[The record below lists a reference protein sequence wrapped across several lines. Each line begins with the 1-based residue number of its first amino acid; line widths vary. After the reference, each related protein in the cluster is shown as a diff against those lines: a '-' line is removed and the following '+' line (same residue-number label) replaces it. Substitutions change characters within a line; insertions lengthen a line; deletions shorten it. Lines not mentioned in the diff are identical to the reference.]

1 MARLLSSLTAR
12 SSRNR
17 MPRATAVSRTC
28 CDAAAT
34 TATVSVSASL
44 LLLLLLVLSLCICSN
59 CAAVTA
65 GRSSCMRAL
74 RNVFLQRRAA
84 AMASVNVAVRQQC
97 WS

>member
-17 MPRATAVSRTC
+17 MPRAAALSRTC

-34 TATVSVSASL
+34 AATVSV
-44 LLLLLLVLSLCICSN
+44 N